1 MQERYISGVDGTEK
15 IRRYMSMKKFE
26 RLVRQGMHYFP
37 AVSSF
42 EDQLEG
48 GLHTITPYLLE
59 YDRVIL
65 DVAMNKMWPSSEGSR
80 TEHQDAVPEVSLSTV
95 FGEYSTSSIEQNLAL
110 LAWQKDNLFVSCWDS
125 SENERL
131 EMWKIYGRDRCE
143 GACDDSRAV
152 CIETTVGKLVDSLSL
167 SSGFE
172 LRVARVEYFYPNSFQ
187 YEREI
192 PLAPFLAKHYCYGFE
207 REIRL
212 VCFDSSLE
220 PLSEQVKSHGRLIE
234 NASLGIDKVVVS
246 PLGGVMFFEEVKE
259 ICEPFGL
266 PVIESELYGAFKK
279 NT

>member
-1 MQERYISGVDGTEK
+1 MQVRYISGIDGTEK

-37 AVSSF
+37 AMTSF

-59 YDRVIL
+59 YERVLL
-65 DVAMNKMWPSSEGSR
+65 DVAMNQMWPSNDRSR
-80 TEHQDAVPEVSLSTV
+80 AECRDAVPKVSLSTV
-95 FGEYSTSSIEQNLAL
+95 FGKYLTSSIEENSAL

-125 SENERL
+125 SEIERL

-143 GACDDSRAV
+143 GACDESRAV
-152 CIETTVGKLVDSLSL
+152 CIETTVGKLVGSLSL

-172 LRVARVEYFYPNSFQ
+172 LRAAKVEYFYPDSFQ
-187 YEREI
+187 YERDI

-207 REIRL
+207 REIRF
-212 VCFDSSLE
+212 VYFDSSVE
-220 PLSEQVKSHGRLIE
+220 PLSEQEKLHGRLIE
-234 NASLGIDKVVVS
+234 NTELGIDKVVVS
-246 PLGGVMFFEEVKE
+246 PLGGLCFFEEVRE
-259 ICEPFGL
+259 ICEPLGL
-266 PVIESELYGAFKK
+266 AVVESELYGAFKK